1 MSQLLQPLD
10 ELTGE
15 TIRIEAIQ
23 EVGPQ
28 FDIRR
33 LALQYVIDD
42 GQQRMTQRHDRSLLA
57 PPRRQAVILRRQV
70 CPLGVARRPRGL
82 GQRLPQPA
90 VTLGRPAAAMFARA
104 LVVARAHPRPRYQ
117 VTRRRELLQVRPDL
131 RDEALGY

>member
-1 MSQLLQPLD
+1 MCGQEGDEAVRGPSATLRDSSQVECANHSSSMLVGNLSLSDCLMSQLLQPLD

-57 PPRRQAVILRRQV
+57 PPGRQAVILRRQV

-82 GQRLPQPA
+82 FLNSG
-90 VTLGRPAAAMFARA
+90 
-104 LVVARAHPRPRYQ
+104 
-117 VTRRRELLQVRPDL
+117 
-131 RDEALGY
+131 